1 MRAPSSFLA
10 ALQGRPLSDDRT
22 VHNTSNNGYYGG
34 GKAGEYA
41 QLQNPGERPCRCC
54 TFSVAWDGEEGQI
67 SILFLGTYK
76 MSADQIHFFLHL
88 RDQIK
93 LYHWQTRVYSR
104 HIATDKILEKLD
116 KSIDAYVEIYIG
128 KYGRPR
134 LSGKNATISL
144 QNLSEAGAVRLVSA
158 AIKYLQGP
166 LTKSL
171 KPIADSDL
179 VNIRDEMIGDLNQ
192 LLYLFTLK

>member
-1 MRAPSSFLA
+1 
-10 ALQGRPLSDDRT
+10 
-22 VHNTSNNGYYGG
+22 
-34 GKAGEYA
+34 
-41 QLQNPGERPCRCC
+41 
-54 TFSVAWDGEEGQI
+54 
-67 SILFLGTYK
+67 

-116 KSIDAYVEIYIG
+116 EAIDSYVEVYSG
-128 KYGRPR
+128 KYGRSKV
-134 LSGKNATISL
+134 SGKNASITL
-144 QNLSEAGAVRLVSA
+144 HNLSEAGAVRLVNS

-166 LTKSL
+166 LTKTL
-171 KPIADSDL
+171 KATDTDL
-179 VNIRDEMIGDLNQ
+179 MNIRDEMISDLNQ